1 MDVCVTA
8 VVKSKTREWLLSE
21 SRKQASKQ
29 RGAGG
34 NSQWEIHGR
43 KDESRLYVPWG
54 SHGRASLV
62 LLACLVGWELKIV
75 DDMEDVPGGTQKADA
90 EPNRQGPGHK
100 RNVNGHL
107 HETGTGP
114 LGTDGRPGNWELWA
128 GVTKRRA
135 QSSMANR
142 GDGSR
147 SNGGREP
154 QMKSRERAR
163 AGWVWD

>member
-8 VVKSKTREWLLSE
+8 VAKSKTREWLLSE

-29 RGAGG
+29 KGAGG

-75 DDMEDVPGGTQKADA
+75 DDMEDVPGGNPEGRCGTESARARTQEKREWTLTRNGNGTLGDRWKARKLGA
-90 EPNRQGPGHK
+90 LGGCNETPGS
-100 RNVNGHL
+100 VEYGQ
-107 HETGTGP
+107 
-114 LGTDGRPGNWELWA
+114 A
-128 GVTKRRA
+128 GA
-135 QSSMANR
+135 P
-142 GDGSR
+142 D
-147 SNGGREP
+147 E
-154 QMKSRERAR
+154 KSRASQ
-163 AGWVWD
+163 GGVGVGLVN